1 MGHKNVKGLILQ
13 EYKKNEVRTR
23 LEDDNVG
30 TRALCKYIGG
40 RKCANKIIFQLSVK
54 GFCGDNRFDICVQE
68 GTPLAR
74 ETY

>member
-30 TRALCKYIGG
+30 TRALYQHGQQHFSRCQGE
-40 RKCANKIIFQLSVK
+40 IICINMGNNTSQGVR
-54 GFCGDNRFDICVQE
+54 GE
-68 GTPLAR
+68 
-74 ETY
+74 